1 MLIPNAT
8 FASID
13 QVAANLPD
21 LIADVAQGTKIV
33 VLDDDANKPAAALVS
48 LDDLRLIGEHNARSA
63 GSESILI
70 RAAADCSFP
79 VLLEQVQPGSTPI
92 GIYADSTPAAIRI
105 RGHHILMARDGAGR
119 DQLITSALAGAMA
132 ATSPKDLGFVLV
144 TPAGALG
151 LPQELLTS
159 PAIVSCQSGVATND
173 KVTRFIGQFRA
184 EIRTRQEA
192 LRAFG
197 VRSVAE
203 LRRNHAHDTDGEPQ
217 LADLVVVL
225 DRANE
230 LMSAN
235 SDLAALVSEVACAE
249 EALGLYLWLVSPV
262 PLTTIAMNSIP
273 LPTPLMNLL
282 PSRVALQ
289 ALSAAY
295 SREAVGT
302 PQAAT
307 ISNPKIGFCKPDN
320 LTRARTFHLAAPS
333 SDQITQIIERS
344 GPRSMPAW
352 AEPLPKSL
360 DLTQA
365 IARWQAAG
373 GQLNT
378 ATVPIGLVDDAKH
391 HQIVPHS
398 ITFDTKLRA
407 LKITGSDTE
416 HLTSALEVI
425 VLAAAQTN
433 DTSTLRFIYVGPQP
447 TGFRAMWLS
456 DNVKTVR
463 MDEAETLDV
472 LVGELMK
479 RLDEGGDGHT
489 VLIIDGLRQWQQSTI
504 GDGRRHRP
512 SEVLNELARRG
523 PAAGMHVIA
532 TTKDN
537 YSYQLDG
544 LVDDTIELR
553 LASSYQ
559 SELDK
564 TLAVHVPDD
573 PHHGLV
579 SRGHLLLATVDA

>member
-21 LIADVAQGTKIV
+21 LIAAAAQGTTIV
-33 VLDDDANKPAAALVS
+33 VLDEDANKPAAALVS
-48 LDDLRLIGEHNARSA
+48 LDDLRLIGEHHDQSA
-63 GSESILI
+63 DSEPNLI
-70 RAAADCSFP
+70 AAAAAVSFP
-79 VLLEQVQPGSTPI
+79 ALLQQTQPGSTPI
-92 GIYADSTPAAIRI
+92 GVYADSTPATIKI
-105 RGHHILMARDGAGR
+105 RGHHILMARDSDGR
-119 DQLITSALAGAMA
+119 DQLIASALAGAMA
-132 ATSPKDLGFVLV
+132 STSPKDLGFVLV

-151 LPQELLTS
+151 LPEELLAS
-159 PAIVSCQSGVATND
+159 PAIVSCQSGVATD
-173 KVTRFIGQFRA
+173 EQVTRFIGQFRA
-184 EIRTRQEA
+184 EIRARQEA

-203 LRRNHAHDTDGEPQ
+203 LRRGQASDTQGEPK
-217 LADLVVVL
+217 LADLVVLL

-235 SDLAALVSEVACAE
+235 SDLGALVSEVACAE

-262 PLTTIAMNSIP
+262 PLNTIAMNSIP
-273 LPTPLMNLL
+273 LPIPLMNLL

-289 ALSAAY
+289 TLSAAY

-302 PQAAT
+302 TQAAT
-307 ISNPKIGFCKPDN
+307 ISNSTIGFCKPDN
-320 LTRARTFHLAAPS
+320 LTPARKFHVCAPS
-333 SDQITQIIERS
+333 SDQVAQIIERS

-352 AEPLPKSL
+352 AQSLPKSL
-360 DLTQA
+360 DLAEA
-365 IARWQAAG
+365 IAHWQAAG

-416 HLTSALEVI
+416 HLTSAVEVI

-463 MDEAETLDV
+463 MDDTEALGEQ
-472 LVGELMK
+472 VGELMK
-479 RLDEGGDGHT
+479 RLDEGGDDHI
-489 VLIIDGLRQWQQSTI
+489 VLIIDGLKQWQQSTI
-504 GDGRRHRP
+504 GDGRRLRS
-512 SEVLNELARRG
+512 SEVLDELARRG

-537 YSYQLDG
+537 YSYQLGG

-553 LASSYQ
+553 LAAAFQ

-564 TLAVHVPDD
+564 NLAAHIPDD